1 MEEDAEQADG
11 VLLGQEDAEAP
22 DEVLQDLCSTEVC
35 GRGREVG
42 DMLTLGYGLVYVGEG
57 PLGANLD
64 GEAMRDVLLKKV
76 GGRLRKGAERRLVI
90 GTLQRRQAG
99 RCILQFP
106 CVLIRSGQQR
116 GWQVRHVCM

>member
-42 DMLTLGYGLVYVGEG
+42 DMRTLGYGHVYIGEG

-76 GGRLRKGAERRLVI
+76 GGRVAYGGRERSDGWL
-90 GTLQRRQAG
+90 LG
-99 RCILQFP
+99 RYNVGKQLGVSCNF
-106 CVLIRSGQQR
+106 R
-116 GWQVRHVCM
+116 VC